1 MAATEEVA
9 SPTKSRTDRTLRLP
23 DGRTLGYAEYG
34 DPSGRPVFFFHT
46 GGMSRLLGRL
56 TDQTASRLGIRIIAP
71 DRPGIGLSDYQAGR
85 TLLDWPK
92 DVIRLAEHLNL
103 DRFAV
108 LGHSA
113 GTPHV
118 CACASAIPDRLTA
131 AAIVGC
137 VGPPE
142 APTAGMFVPFAL
154 LRRFP
159 RLYGWSFAMMGR
171 GARKDP
177 DRAVEKFAKAPFL
190 AEVDRTVAARPEN
203 HKVLAEATFEAHRP
217 GSRGLAW
224 DAALLV
230 RPWGFRMQD
239 ITMPI
244 RLWHGEADGMAPI
257 AQARYVAGL
266 LPNCV
271 AMFYPDEGH
280 LSVLVNHLED
290 ILAATGG

>member
-1 MAATEEVA
+1 M
-9 SPTKSRTDRTLRLP
+9 
-23 DGRTLGYAEYG
+23 
-34 DPSGRPVFFFHT
+34 
-46 GGMSRLLGRL
+46 
-56 TDQTASRLGIRIIAP
+56 
-71 DRPGIGLSDYQAGR
+71 GLSDRQAGR

-92 DVIRLAEHLNL
+92 DVIHLADHLGV

-108 LGHSA
+108 VGHSA

-142 APTAGMFVPFAL
+142 APTTGMFVLFAL

-190 AEVDRTVAARPEN
+190 AEVDRAVLARPEI
-203 HKVLAEATFEAHRP
+203 HKIFAAASFEAYRS

-224 DAALLV
+224 DAALLA
-230 RPWGFRMQD
+230 RPWGFRLQD

-244 RLWHGEADGMAPI
+244 RLWHGEADGMAPV
-257 AQARYVAGL
+257 AQARYVASL
-266 LPNCV
+266 IPTCV
-271 AMFYPDEGH
+271 ATFYPDEGH
-280 LSVLVNHLED
+280 VSVLVNHLDD
-290 ILAATGG
+290 ILAAIVSAGPRKAAVLPDPPAAPGRS